1 MTIYV
6 DIVSR
11 KIISSPRL
19 KRDVSRIEV
28 KRGDLIPFSI
38 IFIQNGEPVS
48 LGANH
53 TVTLGAKLKNNNEGV
68 AMVLQIF
75 TQVGAAIPYTAN
87 VNFNGSAL
95 REYLNNAVNVIDDY
109 TYVDLQ
115 MEINWINTSTTLNRT
130 TNSTILRVYND
141 VIQGG
146 ETAPVVNDG
155 VPFQFLD
162 GIKTNSIQGLT
173 SGDTVVFSAPITTTG
188 ASSHIQTSNAGAAI
202 KSTNF
207 AAVEGSGASLVDGS
221 FQPCLTW
228 SAGGRNLTIPAGTAV
243 TFNSTNFTFGTGSAS
258 AFVTALGT
266 YNASTATALQT
277 SRNIFGLSF
286 NGTANVTGNAESTGS
301 FASIPIGGAAGHF
314 ITLNGTAPTV
324 IAGRSAWWTDTSGVP
339 SFRNGTEGIVTL
351 LRSSDAS
358 TSTDPNT
365 VVQRDSDGA
374 IFLSSPLYEGV
385 TLNVSSSGDNGA
397 QAIQAV
403 ATGTSGVGGNFIST
417 SGRAIIATSD
427 SSTALEVRSKDG
439 TYHAT
444 FGTSGN
450 NRSAIERVRGWFV
463 WFYANFTGR
472 LKTANI
478 TADRDWTLPDA
489 TGTIA
494 LTASATGVPDKLT
507 NGTIAGTLT
516 INSINYTYGAEAAVA
531 HVTALGLPA
540 TGNIVTLTG
549 TQVLTNKTLTA
560 PTINSATIGTA
571 VTFNAMTYTY
581 GSGAAVA
588 HVAALNLPATGNIVT
603 LTGSQV
609 LTNKTLT
616 TPVIAA
622 INGGIAANDD
632 ITIQGTTNVTRET
645 SYVSL
650 QPNGGS
656 VGIGNASPDA
666 SALLD
671 MTSITQGF
679 LPPRMTSTERDSISS
694 PADGLIIFNITTS
707 KINYYNGTHWHAVSS
722 SNV

>member
-53 TVTLGAKLKNNNEGV
+53 TVTLGAKIKNNNEGV
-68 AMVLQIF
+68 AMVLQAF
-75 TQVGAAIPYTAN
+75 TQVGGAIPYTAN
-87 VNFNGSAL
+87 VNFNGNAL
-95 REYLNNAVNVIDDY
+95 RTYLNNEVNVIDDY

-115 MEINWINTSTTLNRT
+115 MEINWINTSTNLNKT

-146 ETAPVVNDG
+146 EAAPVVNDG

-162 GIKTNSIQGLT
+162 GIKTNSIQSLT
-173 SGDTVVFSAPITTTG
+173 AGDTIVFSSPITTTG
-188 ASSHIQTSNAGAAI
+188 ASSHIQTSNASAAI

-207 AAVEGSGASLVDGS
+207 AAVDSGGASLVDGS
-221 FQPCLTW
+221 MQSCLTW

-243 TFNSTNFTFGTGSAS
+243 TFNSTNFTFGAGSAS
-258 AFVTALGT
+258 AFVSALGT
-266 YNASTATALQT
+266 YNASTATALQN
-277 SRNIFGLSF
+277 SRTIFGLSF
-286 NGTANVTGNAESTGS
+286 NGTANVTGNAVSTGH
-301 FASIPIGGAAGHF
+301 FASIPTGGAAGHF
-314 ITLNGTAPTV
+314 VTLNGTAPTV
-324 IAGRSAWWTDTSGVP
+324 IAGRSAWWTDASGVP
-339 SFRNGTEGIVTL
+339 SFRNGTGGVVTL

-385 TLNVSSSGDNGA
+385 TLNVSSSGDDGA

-403 ATGTSGVGGNFIST
+403 ATGTLGVGGNFISS
-417 SGRAIIATSD
+417 SGSAIIAESIN
-427 SSTALEVRSKDG
+427 G
-439 TYHAT
+439 TYHAK
-444 FGTSGN
+444 FGVSGN
-450 NRSAIERVRGWFV
+450 DRSAIERVRGWFV
-463 WFYANFTGR
+463 WFYSTFVGR

-478 TADRDWTLPDA
+478 TANRDWTLPDA

-494 LTASATGVPDKLT
+494 LTASATGIPDKLT

-516 INSINYTYGAEAAVA
+516 INSTTYTYAGGAAAL

-540 TGNIVTLTG
+540 ANNIATLTG

-571 VTFNAMTYTY
+571 ATFNAMTYTY
-581 GSGAAVA
+581 GTGAAAA

-616 TPVIAA
+616 APVIAA

-632 ITIQGTTNVTRET
+632 ITIQGTTNATRDT
-645 SYVSL
+645 SYVNL

-656 VGIGNASPDA
+656 VGVGVATPDT

-671 MTSITQGF
+671 LTSNVKGF
-679 LPPRMTSTERDSISS
+679 LPPRMTDTERAAISS
-694 PADGLIIFNITTS
+694 PAEGLIIYNTTSS
-707 KINYYNGTHWHAVSS
+707 KINYFNGTHWHSVSS
-722 SNV
+722 SNI

>member
-28 KRGDLIPFSI
+28 KRGDIIPFSI
-38 IFIQNGEPVS
+38 IFIQNGEPIG

-68 AMVLQIF
+68 AMVLTTF

-87 VNFNGSAL
+87 VNFGGNAL
-95 REYLNNAVNVIDDY
+95 AEYLTNEVNTIDDY

-115 MEINWINTSTTLNRT
+115 MEINWINSVTTQNKT
-130 TNSTILRVYND
+130 TNSTVLRVYND
-141 VIQGG
+141 VIKGG
-146 ETAPVVNDG
+146 ETPPVINDG
-155 VPFQFLD
+155 VAFQFPD
-162 GIKTNSIQGLT
+162 GIKTNSIQPLATGNT
-173 SGDTVVFSAPITTTG
+173 IVFTGPISTTG
-188 ASSHIQTSNAGAAI
+188 ASSHIQTSNSGAAI

-207 AAVEGSGASLVDGS
+207 AAVESSGASLVDGS

-228 SAGGRNLTIPAGTAV
+228 SVGGRNLTIPAGTAV
-243 TFNSTNFTFGTGSAS
+243 TFNSTNFTFGAGSAS

-266 YNASTATALQT
+266 YNASTATALQN
-277 SRNIFGLSF
+277 SRTIFGLSF
-286 NGTANVTGNAESTGS
+286 NGTANVTGNAVSTGS
-301 FASIPIGGAAGHF
+301 FASIPIGGAAGRF

-324 IAGRSAWWTDTSGVP
+324 SVGQSAWWSDASGVP
-339 SFRNGTEGIVTL
+339 SFRNGTGTAVTL

-358 TSTDPNT
+358 VDTTPNT
-365 VVQRDSDGA
+365 IVQRDSDGA
-374 IFLSSPLYEGV
+374 IYLDSSLYEGV
-385 TLNVSSSGDNGA
+385 TLNVVSSGDDNA

-403 ATGTSGVGGNFIST
+403 ATGNLGVGGNFISSNGT
-417 SGRAIIATSD
+417 AIIAE
-427 SSTALEVRSKDG
+427 AIAG
-439 TYHAT
+439 TYHAK
-444 FGTSGN
+444 FGVSGD

-463 WFYANFTGR
+463 WFYSTFTGR

-478 TADRDWTLPDA
+478 TANRDWTLPDVS
-489 TGTIA
+489 GTIA
-494 LTASATGVPDKLT
+494 LTAGATGIPDKLT

-516 INSINYTYGAEAAVA
+516 INST
-531 HVTALGLPA
+531 
-540 TGNIVTLTG
+540 
-549 TQVLTNKTLTA
+549 
-560 PTINSATIGTA
+560 
-571 VTFNAMTYTY
+571 TYTY

-588 HVAALNLPATGNIVT
+588 HVTALGLPPTGNIVTLTGTQTLANKTLTAPVINSATIGTTATFNATTYTYGSGAAAAHVGALGLPAAGNIVT

-616 TPVIAA
+616 APVIAA
-622 INGGIAANDD
+622 INGGIAANDG

-656 VGIGNASPDA
+656 VGIGNTTPDE

-671 MTSITQGF
+671 MTSITKGF
-679 LPPRMTSTERDSISS
+679 LPPRMTSTERDSISL
-694 PADGLIIFNITTS
+694 PANGLIIYNITTD
-707 KINYYNGTHWHAVSS
+707 KINYYNGTHWHAITS

>member
-6 DIVSR
+6 DIASR

-19 KRDVSRIEV
+19 KKDVSRIEV

-38 IFIQNGEPVS
+38 IFIQNGEPIG

-68 AMVLQIF
+68 AMVLQSF

-146 ETAPVVNDG
+146 EAAPVVNDG

-173 SGDTVVFSAPITTTG
+173 SSDTVVFSAPISTTG
-188 ASSHIQTSNAGAAI
+188 ASSHIQTSNASAAI

-207 AAVEGSGASLVDGS
+207 AAVESSGASLVDGS

-243 TFNSTNFTFGTGSAS
+243 TFNSTNFTFGAGSAS

-266 YNASTATALQT
+266 YNASTATALQN
-277 SRNIFGLSF
+277 SREIFGLSF
-286 NGTANVTGNAESTGS
+286 NGTANVTGNAVSTGS
-301 FASIPIGGAAGHF
+301 FASIPTGGAAGHF

-324 IAGRSAWWTDTSGVP
+324 IAGRSAWWTDASGVP
-339 SFRNGTEGIVTL
+339 SFRNGTGGVVTL
-351 LRSSDAS
+351 LRGSDAS
-358 TSTDPNT
+358 TSTTPDT
-365 VVQRDSDGA
+365 IVKRDSEGGIGLSTSNSDG
-374 IFLSSPLYEGV
+374 I
-385 TLNVSSSGDNGA
+385 TLEVISSGNPDSSNA
-397 QAIQAV
+397 KTILAI
-403 ATGTSGVGGNFIST
+403 ATGTAGVAGDFTST
-417 SGRAIIATSD
+417 SGTAIIATS
-427 SSTALEVRSKDG
+427 TTG
-439 TYHAT
+439 TYHTT
-444 FGTSGN
+444 FGNSGD

-463 WFYANFTGR
+463 WFFSTFVGR

-478 TADRDWTLPDA
+478 TANRDWTLPDA

-494 LTASATGVPDKLT
+494 LTASATGIPDKLT

-516 INSINYTYGAEAAVA
+516 VNSTSYTYGSGAAA
-531 HVTALGLPA
+531 LHVTALGLPA
-540 TGNIVTLTG
+540 TGDIATLAG

-560 PTINSATIGTA
+560 PIINSAIIGTA
-571 VTFNAMTYTY
+571 ATFNATTYTY
-581 GSGAAVA
+581 ASGAAA
-588 HVAALNLPATGNIVT
+588 PHVAALGLPVVNTIVT
-603 LTGSQV
+603 LTGAQV

-616 TPVIAA
+616 SPTIAA

-632 ITIQGTTNVTRET
+632 ITIQGTTNVTRVT

-679 LPPRMTSTERDSISS
+679 LPPRMTDTQRDSILS
-694 PADGLIIFNITTS
+694 PAHGLIIFNITTNR
-707 KINYYNGTHWHAVSS
+707 INYYNGSSWHAVSS
-722 SNV
+722 STV